1 MDENTKLL
9 EQPKLSQLEIA
20 LIERIFRLGF
30 DYDRFSTNG
39 QQTYKEICAILGVA
53 NPEEIELDAE
63 SEVIQEK
70 PQYPFNEG
78 DTYYTL
84 EDGEWIESCWDDI
97 SEEMHDK
104 NPDKKYYKAMNLE
117 SEVQDG

>member
-9 EQPKLSQLEIA
+9 EQPKLTQLEIA

-63 SEVIQEK
+63 SEV
-70 PQYPFNEG
+70 
-78 DTYYTL
+78 
-84 EDGEWIESCWDDI
+84 
-97 SEEMHDK
+97 
-104 NPDKKYYKAMNLE
+104 
-117 SEVQDG
+117 QDA

>member
-9 EQPKLSQLEIA
+9 EQPKLTQLEIA

-53 NPEEIELDAE
+53 NPEEIALDAE
-63 SEVIQEK
+63 SEVL
-70 PQYPFNEG
+70 N
-78 DTYYTL
+78 D
-84 EDGEWIESCWDDI
+84 
-97 SEEMHDK
+97 
-104 NPDKKYYKAMNLE
+104 
-117 SEVQDG
+117 